1 MLVRIIEQDIDVDTY
16 ELVYVHGKLMGVEIH
31 SGVLKEMEYDLLKK
45 YYEEIDG
52 LFFVETDNIEFAYG
66 D

>member
-1 MLVRIIEQDIDVDTY
+1 MLVRIIEQDIDVDTF
-16 ELVYVHGKLMGVEIH
+16 ELVYVYGKLMGVKIH

>member
-1 MLVRIIEQDIDVDTY
+1 MLVRIIEQDIEIDTF
-16 ELVYVHGKLMGVEIH
+16 ELVYVQGKLMGSEVRGGH
-31 SGVLKEMEYDLLKK
+31 LKEMDYDRLKL

-66 D
+66 E